1 VKLYLTPGT
10 CALGCHIALR
20 EAGLAFETEI
30 VDLPTHRTASG
41 ADYYKVNPKGYVP
54 MLVLDDATRL
64 TETTAIG
71 FWAARQAPALMPDG
85 AHPEARLI
93 EALSFVAAEIH
104 RPFMRMFFS
113 PADAEKAAAR
123 AAIEAR
129 LMLVADDLAET
140 WWLGE
145 TFTPA
150 DAALWVMVG
159 WATSHEM
166 AVPRTLDAF
175 HARVAERPSVRA
187 AMAAEG
193 LA

>member
-1 VKLYLTPGT
+1 
-10 CALGCHIALR
+10 
-20 EAGLAFETEI
+20 
-30 VDLPTHRTASG
+30 
-41 ADYYKVNPKGYVP
+41 
-54 MLVLDDATRL
+54 
-64 TETTAIG
+64 
-71 FWAARQAPALMPDG
+71 
-85 AHPEARLI
+85 
-93 EALSFVAAEIH
+93 
-104 RPFMRMFFS
+104 MFFS